1 RVPSSQASPR
11 LPVTN
16 PKPLTCHRPAL
27 CIRFFLRLPFP
38 LQSCTPLPLAAPL
51 SSLDANLSTL
61 LINRHF
67 LGGSGGNGEGEQAG
81 FLFGAQGGSRAW
93 SLARQIPG
101 EVAAAS
107 AQPQDG
113 GRGGSGAARE
123 ARPVRAGSARH
134 PLRQPA
140 ACRRGPGAAHG
151 GPGRRRGRHVRRGFR
166 TARRVRAVGPRPP
179 DPCPVDRRRRRRV
192 FPALRPPPPPRRHG
206 RAARARLGLHRRA
219 AAARA
224 RQGRPHCAYTP
235 RFFLSWIS
243 TVFTP
248 GFGKCGSVLGLD
260 SSGGSGSGIYGV
272 AGILVGAVHPA
283 AVLGGVGWRQG
294 APVGA
299 ERVRNGEG
307 ADGGVG
313 VRDGHARGQEPG
325 RRRRRRR
332 GARRVRALAD
342 VPGHVVRGAGRRRQ
356 QGPRR
361 LQRPPRLAP
370 HAVARRPRRQ
380 GSRPPAPPSPPGSGS
395 AVDCG
400 AVRGGAVRGR
410 EEGGRRGVLHPEA
423 VGGRGD
429 AAAAERGSGGDHPAR
444 GVRVLQPAHG
454 PAGAGGGLAPDAHP
468 AARRRGRR
476 VLGDHH
482 QLVPG
487 GLPRG
492 GRRGDRARGAV
503 RRDAVPVR
511 RDGHEP
517 HQDAHGGGVDHPGG
531 RLRRAG
537 PVHRLLHPA
546 GRRPARLRLR
556 GRALRA
562 PAARRQ
568 GRRRAP
574 RVRRGALAAA
584 AGCGPGRWGAGDKI
598 YRTVEMRFLTVG
610 DGTDRADSYRKS
622 STITSS

>member
-1 RVPSSQASPR
+1 MSPDMWY
-11 LPVTN
+11 VE
-16 PKPLTCHRPAL
+16 
-27 CIRFFLRLPFP
+27 
-38 LQSCTPLPLAAPL
+38 LAV
-51 SSLDANLSTL
+51 
-61 LINRHF
+61 
-67 LGGSGGNGEGEQAG
+67 GGSK
-81 FLFGAQGGSRAW
+81 
-93 SLARQIPG
+93 
-101 EVAAAS
+101 
-107 AQPQDG
+107 
-113 GRGGSGAARE
+113 
-123 ARPVRAGSARH
+123 VRAGCNGRLVWRH
-134 PLRQPA
+134 TPWLGAHAAKGPVRPLR
-140 ACRRGPGAAHG
+140 
-151 GPGRRRGRHVRRGFR
+151 
-166 TARRVRAVGPRPP
+166 RALQVA
-179 DPCPVDRRRRRRV
+179 
-192 FPALRPPPPPRRHG
+192 FPS
-206 RAARARLGLHRRA
+206 RARLDACHWLVPTIVCVCV
-219 AAARA
+219 RA
-224 RQGRPHCAYTP
+224 RVYCA
-235 RFFLSWIS
+235 
-243 TVFTP
+243 
-248 GFGKCGSVLGLD
+248 
-260 SSGGSGSGIYGV
+260 
-272 AGILVGAVHPA
+272 
-283 AVLGGVGWRQG
+283 
-294 APVGA
+294 
-299 ERVRNGEG
+299 
-307 ADGGVG
+307 
-313 VRDGHARGQEPG
+313 
-325 RRRRRRR
+325 
-332 GARRVRALAD
+332 
-342 VPGHVVRGAGRRRQ
+342 
-356 QGPRR
+356 
-361 LQRPPRLAP
+361 
-370 HAVARRPRRQ
+370 
-380 GSRPPAPPSPPGSGS
+380 GSGS